1 MAATA
6 SQWCRPAGG
15 SEIGWQDWGEALTGT
30 GRRKDNREESVMRK
44 FQGPTGSVTRVVIES
59 RSLEG
64 NLLGDPTA
72 RAVDVYTPAGHSGR
86 DLPLLVD
93 LVGFTGSGLSHTN
106 WVGFRENMP
115 ERLDRLIGE
124 QRMPPVVVA
133 FPDCFTRLGGNQ
145 YINSAAMGAWEDF
158 LLHEVVPAIETR
170 IACGGAGRR
179 GVFGKSSGGYGAI
192 THALRHSD
200 IWAAAACHSG
210 DMAFELCYLPDMP
223 AVLRALGRVDNSIE
237 RWWTEFESAKKQPE
251 NSFKVMNALAMAA
264 SYGPDPSQFLGIRLP
279 VTFDTCEIIEER
291 WEKWLQHDPVVATQR
306 QADNLRRL
314 KALYIDCGVNDQFN
328 LLYGARRFVQQLK
341 SLGIDHRYEEFSDN
355 HSGVDYRMDESLP
368 VLAVALSG

>member
-1 MAATA
+1 
-6 SQWCRPAGG
+6 
-15 SEIGWQDWGEALTGT
+15 
-30 GRRKDNREESVMRK
+30 MRK
-44 FQGPTGSVTRVVIES
+44 FQGPAGSVNRIEIES
-59 RSLEG
+59 QSLKG
-64 NLLGDPTA
+64 NLLGDPAT
-72 RAVDVYTPAGHSGR
+72 RPVDVYVPAGHSGR

-93 LVGFTGSGLSHTN
+93 LVGFTASGLAHTN
-106 WVGFRENMP
+106 WAGFQENVP

-124 QRMPPVVVA
+124 QRMAPVVVA

-145 YINSAAMGAWEDF
+145 YVNSTAMGAWEDF
-158 LLHEVVPAIETR
+158 LLREVVPAVEMR
-170 IACGGAGRR
+170 FECGGEGRR

-223 AVLRALGRVDNSIE
+223 AVLRALAGLDNSIE
-237 RWWTEFESAKKQPE
+237 RWWTEFEAARKRPE

-264 SYGPDPSQFLGIRLP
+264 SYDPDPTQFLGMRLP
-279 VTFDTCEIIEER
+279 VTFDTCEIIEDR
-291 WEKWLQHDPVVATQR
+291 WANWLLHDPAVAIER

-328 LLYGARRFVQQLK
+328 LLYGARRFAK
-341 SLGIDHRYEEFSDN
+341 RATALGIDHRYEEFADN
-355 HSGVDYRMDESLP
+355 HTGVDYRMDESLP
-368 VLAVALSG
+368 FLVKALSA